1 MAACPPPATANISAR
16 RADSAWRRP
25 WWRRKSRTAS
35 ASASAS
41 SEEVGG
47 MIGEGGGGGVRVSRG
62 RESGDSTFQK
72 FQVLNHFFLFSLF
85 HEICADFLVFFFF
98 F

>member
-1 MAACPPPATANISAR
+1 
-16 RADSAWRRP
+16 
-25 WWRRKSRTAS
+25 
-35 ASASAS
+35 
-41 SEEVGG
+41 

-98 F
+98 LKKRLLVVIFFFTLIELKIM